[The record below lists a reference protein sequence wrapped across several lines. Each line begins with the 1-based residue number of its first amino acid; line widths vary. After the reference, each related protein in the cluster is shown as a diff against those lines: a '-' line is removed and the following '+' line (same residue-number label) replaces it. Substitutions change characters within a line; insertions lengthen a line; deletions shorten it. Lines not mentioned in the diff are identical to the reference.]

1 MCNEAFA
8 SANERKSFPET
19 CKAIR
24 NAGYTGIEV
33 APFSLSD
40 DPIAITAARRR
51 EYADAIQSEGLTFA
65 GLHWLLLAPK
75 GLNVVTSDTVIRE
88 KSWRHMSHLID
99 LCADLGQ
106 NGKMVL
112 GSPDQRKVTGE
123 LTRAEAV
130 QYFTDGLAGI
140 APHAVERGVTVLIET
155 FSERKEDIAIM
166 LADAYAIVR
175 QIDSPGIQ
183 MMFDCNNESA
193 EAEPHSTLVDRYF
206 DHIKHVHITE
216 HGGPYP
222 GTGTYDYMP
231 VLKVL
236 HRRGYTGWLSV
247 EVFDFSAGADKI
259 ARESLKYLQSEIAK
273 LGLMRAPMRS
283 LPAKG

>member
-1 MCNEAFA
+1 MPEVLAVRFGCESHGRGVHSRRAWGRRIAKSVLRLTLGAMHRQDSKARYGRRSFLLQTTVAVPAVALSFRNNLRAQGSSNFKLSMCNEAFA

-75 GLNVVTSDTVIRE
+75 GLNVVTSDRVIRE

-155 FSERKEDIAIM
+155 FSERKRI
-166 LADAYAIVR
+166 L
-175 QIDSPGIQ
+175 PL
-183 MMFDCNNESA
+183 CW
-193 EAEPHSTLVDRYF
+193 PT
-206 DHIKHVHITE
+206 
-216 HGGPYP
+216 
-222 GTGTYDYMP
+222 
-231 VLKVL
+231 
-236 HRRGYTGWLSV
+236 
-247 EVFDFSAGADKI
+247 
-259 ARESLKYLQSEIAK
+259 
-273 LGLMRAPMRS
+273 PMRLCARS
-283 LPAKG
+283 TAPAFR